1 MFFNYLK
8 GDFKMEDIKKTISVA
23 PAEDGQTEIN
33 IEVDPKK
40 FTVLK
45 YKLTEPFEYED
56 KKYDELTLD
65 FGKLTGN
72 DALSIEEEMEKQ
84 NIYVVAPETSRAYQ
98 IRMAAKAGGFPHQIV
113 GKMSFRDFNRLANAA
128 RNFLMGQAL

>member
-1 MFFNYLK
+1 
-8 GDFKMEDIKKTISVA
+8 MEDIKKAINVA

-33 IEVDPKK
+33 IEVDPKR

-56 KKYDELTLD
+56 KKYDELILD

-72 DALSIEEEMEKQ
+72 DALAIEEEMEKQ
-84 NIYVVAPETSRAYQ
+84 NIYVVAPETSRSYQ
-98 IRMAAKAGGFPHQIV
+98 IRMAAKAGGFPHQIA